1 MNLRLHCSSHLFVSL
16 IEWEF
21 CPWVPRQIKP
31 ENRSFPPK
39 KKMKFERQWVHGMS
53 NRKWRRHP
61 LNKEC
66 NLTLFFAPFSYLSLN
81 HVVCHQTKPFKRPY
95 TLQFY
100 KIYRLRRP
108 QSTSTLH
115 YQTLC
120 QKQLNAPLTTMCW
133 WSSLHATSNRIQ
145 DLTNKRATLKW
156 NLRVKLIGQTLMYH
170 LLWT

>member
-31 ENRSFPPK
+31 ENRSFLPK
-39 KKMKFERQWVHGMS
+39 YVKIERQWVHGMS
-53 NRKWRRHP
+53 NRKWRWHP
-61 LNKEC
+61 LNREC

-81 HVVCHQTKPFKRPY
+81 HVVCHQTKPFKQPY
-95 TLQFY
+95 TLQFH

-108 QSTSTLH
+108 QSTSTPQ

-120 QKQLNAPLTTMCW
+120 QKQLEGSPHNKVLA
-133 WSSLHATSNRIQ
+133 SSLHATSNRIQ
-145 DLTNKRATLKW
+145 DLTNKRATL
-156 NLRVKLIGQTLMYH
+156 NEIYVSS
-170 LLWT
+170 LLGKHWCIIINWT

>member
-39 KKMKFERQWVHGMS
+39 KKWNSRGNGYMA
-53 NRKWRRHP
+53 
-61 LNKEC
+61 C
-66 NLTLFFAPFSYLSLN
+66 LTGSDVDTLWIRNVISRSSFLSLN

-170 LLWT
+170 LRWT